1 MRRVLP
7 LLLLCACNLRAPR
20 TTVQICAANNQCDRG
35 DVCYFGQCA
44 APGSSSLSI
53 VEAEVQPPNNSQL
66 GFLQQGGIDL
76 RQSAVRDFA
85 LQPPFAVTGVVHQ
98 DQDVGT
104 PTPVAGAVLT
114 FTDHHPAIV
123 DRVDRVTAKT
133 DANGQFSAQ
142 LPAATWDLLLK
153 PPPPAPPLRI
163 SSVLSAA
170 PSAPLDLHLP
180 MPSLRVSFPGQVS
193 AGGIALTGAR
203 VTAVDGS
210 GAALSAPATTA
221 DGGFTL

>member
-1 MRRVLP
+1 MRRALP
-7 LLLLCACNLRAPR
+7 LLFLCACNLRAPR

-44 APGSSSLSI
+44 APGSTNLSL

-76 RQSAVRDFA
+76 RQSIVRDFA

-98 DQDVGT
+98 DQDDGT
-104 PTPVAGAVLT
+104 TTPVAGAVLT

-123 DRVDRVTAKT
+123 DRVDQVTAKS

-142 LPAATWDLLLK
+142 LPAATWDLLLQ
-153 PPPPAPPLRI
+153 PPPPAPPMRI
-163 SSVLSAA
+163 SPLLNSAA
-170 PSAPLDLHLP
+170 AQPSRRRRRPRTAASPCSCRRERARTCCRSARPLT
-180 MPSLRVSFPGQVS
+180 ST
-193 AGGIALTGAR
+193 AG
-203 VTAVDGS
+203 
-210 GAALSAPATTA
+210 
-221 DGGFTL
+221 